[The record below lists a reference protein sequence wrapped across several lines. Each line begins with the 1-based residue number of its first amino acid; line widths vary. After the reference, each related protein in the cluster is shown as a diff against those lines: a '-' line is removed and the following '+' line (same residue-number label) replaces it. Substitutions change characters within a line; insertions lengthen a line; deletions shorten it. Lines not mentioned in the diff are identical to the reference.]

1 MNAPYALDG
10 CHGGPRTA
18 ALSGVPLSTIYE
30 WARRRVVVPS
40 ISTEREK
47 LWSFA
52 DLMALRIAS
61 WLRRPLHLAEA
72 GRPGTTSR
80 DVRDVLLQLD
90 RLGLDPWDDG
100 RAASLYVDLSGK
112 IIIVTPDDGHVVVA
126 KWLDLLGPFEGT
138 DHAGPDLR
146 RPRDHLRIFPGK
158 CGGEPHLNGS
168 RLTTIAVAALA
179 DRGYSLDDVSRL
191 YPDASRQSLAE
202 AIEFERSLDSS
213 ATDARRRGLTRRGW
227 VRAT

>member
-1 MNAPYALDG
+1 M
-10 CHGGPRTA
+10 
-18 ALSGVPLSTIYE
+18 
-30 WARRRVVVPS
+30 WS
-40 ISTEREK
+40 I
-47 LWSFA
+47 A
-52 DLMALRIAS
+52 DLMELRIVS
-61 WLRRPLHLAEA
+61 WLRRPKQPAVA
-72 GRPGTTSR
+72 GRPAPTVR
-80 DVRDVLLQLD
+80 DVREVLVQLD

-100 RAASLYVDLSGK
+100 RAASLYVDLSGN

-126 KWLDLLGPFEGT
+126 QWLDLLGPFEGT

-158 CGGEPHLNGS
+158 CGGEPHLHGS

-179 DRGYSLDDVSRL
+179 DRGYALDDVSRL

-213 ATDARRRGLTRRGW
+213 ATAARRRGLTRRAWAG
-227 VRAT
+227 AT